1 MDKLIR
7 NVALYTYD
15 PHHNEGNLLRRDVD
29 STAAAVETT
38 TFEAALSNNLNSVKT
53 LYIPFPLSFLPELF
67 FKIQKKFWNVYIPR
81 VKFNI
86 STFPFSL
93 LLLPFF
99 LFLNIQRYVY
109 NTSLRSIVH
118 IKRISCPSSPTFN
131 VQPSPLSNAG
141 YRRRLTFHGRY
152 STTQLLLPLEFIP
165 PSLAPLLRS
174 YSKFREIERGWKE
187 EKEREKK
194 LETRRKGGGRAWLEA
209 TIGIEIRCMGAGGEE
224 TVLLL
229 VFICGATEISALQLT
244 RTISGGRYFNGS
256 QRLRAYTVQCAP
268 MCFATGFSPLSNVRH
283 KCIFYLRIYSFA
295 SSFFFPL
302 SSILSRRNS
311 KLVLFSTI
319 SISISPT
326 NNEEKWESFELEI
339 ENAWKRK
346 NLDSIDG

>member
-93 LLLPFF
+93 LLLSFF

-131 VQPSPLSNAG
+131 VQPSPLSNAE

-152 STTQLLLPLEFIP
+152 STTQLLLPLSNSSLP
-165 PSLAPLLRS
+165 PSP
-174 YSKFREIERGWKE
+174 
-187 EKEREKK
+187 
-194 LETRRKGGGRAWLEA
+194 
-209 TIGIEIRCMGAGGEE
+209 
-224 TVLLL
+224 
-229 VFICGATEISALQLT
+229 
-244 RTISGGRYFNGS
+244 RYYAVI
-256 QRLRAYTVQCAP
+256 Q
-268 MCFATGFSPLSNVRH
+268 
-283 KCIFYLRIYSFA
+283 
-295 SSFFFPL
+295 
-302 SSILSRRNS
+302 
-311 KLVLFSTI
+311 
-319 SISISPT
+319 
-326 NNEEKWESFELEI
+326 SFEKLREDGKRRRRGKKNWRLEGRV
-339 ENAWKRK
+339 AVGR
-346 NLDSIDG
+346 DSRPR

>member
-1 MDKLIR
+1 M
-7 NVALYTYD
+7 
-15 PHHNEGNLLRRDVD
+15 
-29 STAAAVETT
+29 
-38 TFEAALSNNLNSVKT
+38 
-53 LYIPFPLSFLPELF
+53 
-67 FKIQKKFWNVYIPR
+67 
-81 VKFNI
+81 
-86 STFPFSL
+86 
-93 LLLPFF
+93 
-99 LFLNIQRYVY
+99 Y

-209 TIGIEIRCMGAGGEE
+209 TIGIEIRCMGAGRRGGRAKRSFYSCLYAAPLKYRLCNWRAPYPGEDIS
-224 TVLLL
+224 TALNVCARTPSNAPQCALPQDFHPCQTYATSVFSIYGSTLSLLL
-229 VFICGATEISALQLT
+229 
-244 RTISGGRYFNGS
+244 
-256 QRLRAYTVQCAP
+256 
-268 MCFATGFSPLSNVRH
+268 
-283 KCIFYLRIYSFA
+283 
-295 SSFFFPL
+295 FFF
-302 SSILSRRNS
+302 SSILSRGNS